1 VVSQNQIPNSNKL
14 STYHLDTPHQP
25 PITMLTNATFQ
36 YLNQTPDTGM
46 TFVFIAFASIAI
58 YSTLPLTIRLL
69 TTLKRRRG
77 LYFWSVL
84 LTSWGLCIRQIGI
97 LTSFLARGCPWVL
110 RLLLAQVGWV
120 MMVSG
125 FSLVLYSRLSIIVAD
140 RRVRMGVLGMI
151 IVNGLVWHTAM
162 TTIATGKAKER
173 YAGDKANLP
182 GWEHVD
188 YYFERTQIV
197 VFSSQETVI
206 SGLYIWAAWKYLKSG
221 FTHKGKKRGIMMALV
236 MVQVTI
242 IAVDVAIIV
251 IDFLGYLQ
259 LKLFINSFV
268 YAVKLEL
275 EMVVLNQ
282 LVELSRLG
290 LSETPEKTGVTD
302 DDTGRFDSAVMLA
315 KPSPVASAD
324 SLDLES
330 QRSRGSKASYSSME
344 FITMPEGIR

>member
-1 VVSQNQIPNSNKL
+1 
-14 STYHLDTPHQP
+14 
-25 PITMLTNATFQ
+25 MLTNASFQ
-36 YLNQTPDTGM
+36 YLNQTPDTDIM
-46 TFVFIAFASIAI
+46 FVFIALASISI

-125 FSLVLYSRLSIIVAD
+125 FSLVLYSRLSIIITSW
-140 RRVRMGVLGMI
+140 RVRRGVLAMI
-151 IVNGLVWHTAM
+151 IVNGLIWHTAM
-162 TTIATGKAKER
+162 TTIAAGKAREK
-173 YAGDKANLP
+173 YVGDKSGLP
-182 GWEHVD
+182 AWEHVD

-197 VFSSQETVI
+197 LFSCQETFI

-221 FTHKGKKRGIMMALV
+221 FTDIGKKRGIMMALL

-290 LSETPEKTGVTD
+290 LCGTSEETGVSD
-302 DDTGRFDSAVMLA
+302 VGTGQFNSAITLA

-330 QRSRGSKASYSSME
+330 QRSRGSKGSYLSME
-344 FITMPEGIR
+344 FITLPEGIR